1 MTDDMT
7 NKEIEELI
15 KEEKREY
22 ARNWRKEN
30 KEKVRANNQRYWKK
44 KALEKLKEQE
54 KKTV

>member
-1 MTDDMT
+1 MT